1 MGWLCHAP
9 PVSITPMAMIP
20 RVAAQRL
27 TVPESVE
34 ELARRAGWS
43 VEQALAAGAG
53 RTRHRVPAGVSQVE
67 LICDAVARLHLAPAR
82 LSEAQ
87 WLICAQAVPWR
98 AMPTNAA
105 AVHAR
110 FSLPPSVQCSDI
122 NASCLSFLAALQL
135 VGPCVNASGKPAL
148 VASSEDPLMALDWSE
163 PHSAALFGAGAAA
176 AWIVPDRSPEKG
188 ETLLAIGTHLI
199 ESHTATSEACVI
211 RGGGT
216 KDPFGAEGYGK
227 FSMNGKALFQ
237 AASRHMDGFI
247 EKFVSLGGVKPADAD
262 WVVAHQASREA
273 IELMRRRLN
282 ISPDRMPVRFEEFGN
297 QVSASMPEGLA
308 SLYHSGRLRHGDRI
322 LLLGTG
328 AGLLI
333 GATELTVVADKP

>member
-20 RVAAQRL
+20 RIAAQRL

-53 RTRHRVPAGVSQVE
+53 RTRHRVPAGVSQVD
-67 LICDAVARLHLAPAR
+67 LACDAVSRLGLGSAELRSAR
-82 LSEAQ
+82 

-105 AVHAR
+105 TVHAR
-110 FSLPPSVQCSDI
+110 LELPPSVQSSDI

-135 VGPCVNASGKPAL
+135 IGPSVDASGCPAL

-176 AWIVPDRSPEKG
+176 AWIVPDRIPQRG
-188 ETLLAIGTHLI
+188 EMLLAIKTQLI
-199 ESHTATSEACVI
+199 ESHTETSEACVI

-216 KDPFGAEGYGK
+216 KDPFGAAGYGK
-227 FSMNGKALFQ
+227 FSMNGRSLFQ

-247 EKFVSLGGVKPADAD
+247 ERFVSLGGVEPARAD

-273 IELMRRRLN
+273 IELMRRRLK

-297 QVSASMPEGLA
+297 QVSASIPEGLA
-308 SLYHSGRLRHGDRI
+308 SLCCSGQLRHGDRI
-322 LLLGTG
+322 LVLGTG

-333 GATELTVVADKP
+333 GATELTVVSDKT

>member
-53 RTRHRVPAGVSQVE
+53 RTRHRVPAGVSQVD
-67 LICDAVARLHLAPAR
+67 LACDAVSRLGLGSAELRSAR
-82 LSEAQ
+82 

-105 AVHAR
+105 TVHAR
-110 FSLPPSVQCSDI
+110 LALPPSVQSSDV
-122 NASCLSFLAALQL
+122 NASCLSFLSALQL
-135 VGPCVNASGKPAL
+135 VGPCVDATGQPAL
-148 VASSEDPLMALDWSE
+148 VAASEDPLMALDWSE
-163 PHSAALFGAGAAA
+163 PHSSALFGAGAAA
-176 AWIVPDRSPEKG
+176 AWVVPDRTPQKG
-188 ETLLAIGTHLI
+188 ETLLAIKTQLI
-199 ESHTATSEACVI
+199 ESHTETSEACVI

-216 KDPFGAEGYGK
+216 KDPFGAEDYGK
-227 FSMNGKALFQ
+227 FSMNGKVLFQ
-237 AASRHMDGFI
+237 AASRNMPGFI
-247 EKFVSLGGVKPADAD
+247 ERFVALGGVEPAAAD
-262 WVVAHQASREA
+262 WVIAHQASREA
-273 IELMRRRLN
+273 IELMRRRLH

-308 SLYHSGRLRHGDRI
+308 ALFGSGRLRHGDRI
-322 LLLGTG
+322 LLIGTG

>member
-1 MGWLCHAP
+1 
-9 PVSITPMAMIP
+9 MAMIAQ
-20 RVAAQRL
+20 VAAQQL
-27 TVPESVE
+27 TIPESIP
-34 ELARRAGWS
+34 ELAARAGWT
-43 VEQALAAGAG
+43 VEAALAAGGG
-53 RTRHRVPAGVSQVE
+53 RTRHRAPSGVSQIE
-67 LICDAVARLHLAPAR
+67 LICDAVSRLDLEPALLRTAR
-82 LSEAQ
+82 

-105 AVHAR
+105 TVHAR
-110 FSLPPSVQCSDI
+110 LALSPSVQSFDV

-135 VGPCVNASGKPAL
+135 VGPCVDASGKPAL

-163 PHSAALFGAGAAA
+163 PHSAVLFGAGAAA
-176 AWIVPDRSPEKG
+176 AWIVPDRIPQRG
-188 ETLLAIGTHLI
+188 ELLLAIKSQLI
-199 ESHTATSEACVI
+199 ESHTETSEACVI

-216 KDPFGAEGYGK
+216 KDPFGADGYGK

-237 AASRHMDGFI
+237 AASRHMEGFI
-247 EKFVSLGGVKPADAD
+247 ERFVAMGGVEPAAAD

-273 IELMRRRLN
+273 IELMRRRLK

-308 SLYHSGRLRHGDRI
+308 ALFRSGRLRHGDRI
-322 LLLGTG
+322 LLIGTG

-333 GATELTVVADKP
+333 GATELTVVADKS

>member
-1 MGWLCHAP
+1 LGWLCHAP

-43 VEQALAAGAG
+43 VEKALAAGAG
-53 RTRHRVPAGVSQVE
+53 HTRHRAPAGVSQVD
-67 LICDAVARLHLAPAR
+67 LACDAVSRLGLGSAELRSAR
-82 LSEAQ
+82 
-87 WLICAQAVPWR
+87 WLIGAQAVPWR

-105 AVHAR
+105 SVHAR

-135 VGPCVNASGKPAL
+135 VGPGVDASGCPAL
-148 VASSEDPLMALDWSE
+148 VASAEDPLIGLDWSE

-188 ETLLAIGTHLI
+188 ETLLAIKTQLI
-199 ESHTATSEACVI
+199 ESYTESSEACVV

-216 KDPFGAEGYGK
+216 KDPFGAVGYGK
-227 FSMNGKALFQ
+227 FSMNGRSLFQ
-237 AASRHMDGFI
+237 AASRNMEGFI
-247 EKFVSLGGVKPADAD
+247 ERFVSQGGVDPSVAD
-262 WVVAHQASREA
+262 WVVPHQASREA

-282 ISPDRMPVRFEEFGN
+282 ISPERLVVRFEEFGN
-297 QVSASMPEGLA
+297 QVAASMPEGLA

>member
-1 MGWLCHAP
+1 
-9 PVSITPMAMIP
+9 MIAQ
-20 RVAAQRL
+20 VAAQQL
-27 TVPESVE
+27 TVPESIP
-34 ELARRAGWS
+34 ELAARAGWT
-43 VEQALAAGAG
+43 VEAALAAGAG
-53 RTRHRVPAGVSQVE
+53 HTRHRAPVDVSQIE
-67 LICDAVARLHLAPAR
+67 LICDAISRLGLDPALVRSAR
-82 LSEAQ
+82 

-135 VGPCVNASGKPAL
+135 VGPCVDASGKPAL

-176 AWIVPDRSPEKG
+176 AWVVPDRMPQVG

-237 AASRHMDGFI
+237 AASRHMDAFI

-308 SLYHSGRLRHGDRI
+308 SLYQSGRLRHGDRI